1 MHQFTNP
8 TGIKIGF
15 RHCGAGIVCIF
26 VLFLFFGCAK
36 ESEKTRQLRLTAEGG
51 DATAQLQLGV
61 AYGSE
66 GKPLP
71 GIPRDEQKAVFWLRK
86 AADQGNATAQCMLG
100 IDYLDGSGVPEDAS
114 EAVKW
119 FRLSADQGNAP
130 GQVCLGSMYASGEGV
145 PKDSAKALTLF
156 RLAAEQGNALG
167 QLNLGSMYATGQ
179 GVPKDGAEGA
189 RWLRKAAEQGNANA
203 QRNLGAMY
211 FNGVGV
217 PKDISEAT
225 KWIRLAAEQ
234 GDAEAQRDMVT
245 VSKPQP
251 LQIDA
256 VRLVY
261 EYEANEIRADSAYKG
276 KTASVSG
283 YVAVVGKDI
292 LNDPYV
298 TLARGDGQLGQVQ
311 CMLSADAVAQ
321 ASTLNPGQAVTLTGQ
336 IDGKM
341 MNVILRDCSFSLK

>member
-1 MHQFTNP
+1 MHPFTKP
-8 TGIKIGF
+8 TGIKFGF
-15 RHCGAGIVCIF
+15 RNPSAGVVGILVS
-26 VLFLFFGCAK
+26 FLFFGCAK
-36 ESEKTRQLRLTAEGG
+36 ESEKTRQLRVAAEGG

-71 GIPRDEQKAVFWLRK
+71 GFPRDDQKAAFWLRK

-100 IDYLDGSGVPEDAS
+100 IRYLDGSGVPKDIS

-119 FRLSADQGNAP
+119 YRLSADQGNAS

-145 PKDSAKALTLF
+145 PKDSARALTLF
-156 RLAAEQGNALG
+156 RSAAEQGNALG

-179 GVPKDGAEGA
+179 GVPKDGAEGV
-189 RWLRKAAEQGNANA
+189 RWLRKAAEQGNADA

-217 PKDISEAT
+217 PKDISEAK
-225 KWIRLAAEQ
+225 KWIGLAAEQ
-234 GDAEAQRDMVT
+234 GDAVAQRDLVT

-251 LQIDA
+251 LEVEA

-276 KTASVSG
+276 KMVSVSG
-283 YVAVVGKDI
+283 YVAVIGKDI
-292 LNDPYV
+292 LDHPYV
-298 TLARGDGQLGQVQ
+298 TLTRGEGQFGQVQ
-311 CMLSADAVAQ
+311 CVLNPDAVAH
-321 ASTLNPGQAVTLTGQ
+321 ASTLNPGQAVTLIGRV
-336 IDGKM
+336 DGKM
-341 MNVILRDCSFSLK
+341 MNVIIQDCLFSK